1 MAKDRLNAR
10 LPEPLAKHV
19 ESMVAEN
26 GGTYETPSEYIRDLI
41 RRDMEKRNSATESI
55 LEGYRD
61 LAAGRTFKSSGSFK
75 NDFKKFDEVL
85 ENWKN

>member
-41 RRDMEKRNSATESI
+41 RRDMEKRNSSVESI
-55 LEGYRD
+55 LEGYQD
-61 LAAGRTFKSSGSFK
+61 LAAGRTFKSTGSFK
-75 NDFKKFDEVL
+75 KDLEKFDHVL
-85 ENWKN
+85 ESWEN